1 MARELYITE
10 ENKQL
15 YTKEDGTEKTI
26 TTENTVTVGYDFK
39 NSTYYIINKDYTTE
53 RTIAD
58 EVLNTIRAIAP
69 SITHITSPLLSIDK
83 DTTELPLSYIQALS
97 TTYEGIKKDSEGHI
111 IYIPPIYYTWAD
123 NGSYIASI
131 QISTYADSCLILNA
145 EKSKLYIQNSNVIF
159 DLSLNEDDRIRV
171 KRIQQY
177 YYNTVGLD
185 LPYYFVG
192 CLYTT
197 MLSYYNPFTYN
208 SNYNTFI
215 GIPTDKPFPYNVI
228 DSTTI
233 PDTITEDN
241 LKDIRYSNLYAL
253 ADFTKKAP
261 LEYACAEN
269 PNKVVLKH
277 NPLNTISSL
286 EENRITLT
294 NPPDA
299 TIQVGSTFHL
309 SHTTTVIDTS
319 TYTSDGD
326 YTITEIDTT
335 NNILYTDKDFPY
347 NYTYNPPILA
357 IRGYEMDIT
366 SINRGTREITIKQV
380 KDKIIDNVQTYKPNP
395 LIDLYEVGDTIQIYG
410 TIVTGSY
417 GETITDDG
425 AYTISSIGIDAEGN
439 ENPNIIIV
447 EEPFNTNIQEK
458 KDETTKE
465 LLSVGTIYK
474 DVKAGDIREVN
485 TQTSTITLQDLT
497 LEPTYLTD
505 GTNYAIIYTEGDE
518 ELRVRVTQEGNYNSE
533 TSTLQYTNIS
543 SPLKDI
549 TYTYAELNAIIYSEE
564 TQINILNSTDETK
577 LPTGEFM
584 VDTRA
589 EVVNYLKLL
598 KDGDKAIPTDTK
610 TFNNIYKPVISNVIY
625 FNYEGNEVQMTF
637 KGIYSKVFGE
647 DK

>member
-10 ENKQL
+10 NNIQG
-15 YTKEDGTEKTI
+15 DI
-26 TTENTVTVGYDFK
+26 TTQNTVTVGYDYK
-39 NSTYYIINKDYTTE
+39 NKTYYIINKGYTTE

-58 EVLNTIRAIAP
+58 EVLNTINAIAP
-69 SITHITSPLLSIDK
+69 SITHITSPLLSIDEA
-83 DTTELPLSYIQALS
+83 TTELPLSYIQALS
-97 TTYEGIKKDSEGHI
+97 TTYEHLVDNST
-111 IYIPPIYYTWAD
+111 PLYYTWSD
-123 NGSYIASI
+123 TGSYIASI

-286 EENRITLT
+286 EENRINLT
-294 NPPDA
+294 NTPNP
-299 TIQVGSTFHL
+299 TIQVGSTFNL

-366 SINRGTREITIKQV
+366 SINRGTREITLSTDVSNGYQ
-380 KDKIIDNVQTYKPNP
+380 
-395 LIDLYEVGDTIQIYG
+395 VGDTIHVYG
-410 TIVTGSY
+410 TSTTGTY
-417 GETITDDG
+417 GETISADG
-425 AYTISSIGIDAEGN
+425 DYTISSIGINASG
-439 ENPNIIIV
+439 ENAPTVIIV
-447 EEPFNTNIQEK
+447 AEEISANAST
-458 KDETTKE
+458 
-465 LLSVGTIYK
+465 GTIYK
-474 DVKAGDIREVN
+474 DVKAGDIKEVN

-497 LEPTYLTD
+497 LAPTYLTN

-543 SPLKDI
+543 STFKDI
-549 TYTYAELNAIIYSEE
+549 TYTYANLNAIIYSEE

-598 KDGDKAIPTDTK
+598 KDGDKAIPTTDK
-610 TFNNIYKPVISNVIY
+610 TFNNLYKPVISNIIY

-637 KGIYSKVFGE
+637 KGTYSKVFGE
-647 DK
+647 NK

>member
-10 ENKQL
+10 DNTQ
-15 YTKEDGTEKTI
+15 GTI
-26 TTENTVTVGYDFK
+26 TTQNTVTVGYDFK

-69 SITHITSPLLSIDK
+69 SITHITSPLLSIDIDHNILDEDFLK
-83 DTTELPLSYIQALS
+83 YIKALS
-97 TTYEGIKKDSEGHI
+97 TTYEHLVENS
-111 IYIPPIYYTWAD
+111 IPLYYTWAD

-185 LPYYFVG
+185 LLYYFVG

-269 PNKVVLKH
+269 PNKVVLDY
-277 NPLNTISSL
+277 NTLNTISSL

-294 NPPDA
+294 NTPNP
-299 TIQVGSTFHL
+299 TIQVGSTFNL

-357 IRGYEMDIT
+357 IRGYEQSIS
-366 SINRGTREITIKQV
+366 SINRGTREITLSQEV
-380 KDKIIDNVQTYKPNP
+380 ANAYQ
-395 LIDLYEVGDTIQIYG
+395 VGDTIHVYG
-410 TIVTGSY
+410 TTTTGTY
-417 GETITDDG
+417 GETISADG
-425 AYTISSIGIDAEGN
+425 DYTVSSIGINASG
-439 ENPNIIIV
+439 ENAPKVIIV
-447 EEPFNTNIQEK
+447 AEEISANAST
-458 KDETTKE
+458 
-465 LLSVGTIYK
+465 GTMYK
-474 DVKAGDIREVN
+474 DIKAGDITKVI
-485 TQTSTITLQDLT
+485 TSEHKVLLQENSTYDLNS
-497 LEPTYLTD
+497 YS
-505 GTNYAIIYTEGDE
+505 NYAIIYTDE
-518 ELRVRVTQEGNYNSE
+518 DLRLLVSRDTEK
-533 TSTLQYTNIS
+533 TSTNIT
-543 SPLKDI
+543 LYFTEDITKDI

-564 TQINILNSTDETK
+564 TQINILNSIDETK

-584 VDTRA
+584 VDTRE
-589 EVVNYLKLL
+589 EVKNYLKLL